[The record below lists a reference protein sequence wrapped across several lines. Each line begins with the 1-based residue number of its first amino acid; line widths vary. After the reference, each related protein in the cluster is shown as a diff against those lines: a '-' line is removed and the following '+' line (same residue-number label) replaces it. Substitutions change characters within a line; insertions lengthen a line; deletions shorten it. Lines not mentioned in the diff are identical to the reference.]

1 MEMSSPALL
10 VAFMPWQ
17 EEGWM
22 LMWPA
27 QETLS
32 IDIVMFK
39 ILLLGAE
46 GIVGPESDGRGGGV
60 GGGCR
65 DAAGGQG

>member
-1 MEMSSPALL
+1 
-10 VAFMPWQ
+10 
-17 EEGWM
+17 M

-32 IDIVMFK
+32 IDIVMFKILLLMLK